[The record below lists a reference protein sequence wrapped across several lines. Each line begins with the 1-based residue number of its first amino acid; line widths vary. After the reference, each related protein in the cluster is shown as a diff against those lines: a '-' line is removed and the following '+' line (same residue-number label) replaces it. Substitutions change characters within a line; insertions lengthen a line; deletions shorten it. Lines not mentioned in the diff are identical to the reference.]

1 MLALPNLQEEEGE
14 EMIRHP
20 AMPRFDAIGI
30 APHYRDMANREGA
43 DLAFRSLVK
52 YLKERNEHWQTINED
67 GQLVDGEGLYIS
79 KECWQSLLEAV
90 EK

>member
-1 MLALPNLQEEEGE
+1 
-14 EMIRHP
+14 MIEHP
-20 AMPRFDAIGI
+20 AYPKLPHTGDTELHMIG
-30 APHYRDMANREGA
+30 MAGNQHGA